1 MIDSHCHLDL
11 PAFDGDRSEVIA
23 NCKAL
28 GIDRLLVPG
37 LSLSQFNTLL
47 AMKSQYDDV
56 DIALGCHPYF
66 LEELSL
72 AALSSQMSELAL
84 AAKQNSKNIVAIGE
98 CGLDGSLS
106 LSMAYQE
113 KVLQCQIQIAKDIG
127 KPLILHHRQSHNQ
140 LIRLLKIEKFTLG
153 GVIHA
158 FSGSEQI
165 AKTYIDLGFLLG
177 VGGTITYQRAV
188 KTRATIAN
196 IDLKHLLLETDAPDM
211 PVFAH
216 QGKRSSPER
225 LPLIAQALA
234 ELHCCTVSE
243 VITLTTNNYHR
254 LFKQS
259 ETY

>member
-1 MIDSHCHLDL
+1 VIDSHCHFDL
-11 PAFDGDRSEVIA
+11 PDFDGDRSQVIA

-28 GIDRLLVPG
+28 GVDRLLVPG
-37 LSLSQFNTLL
+37 LSLSQFKTLL
-47 AMKSQYDDV
+47 AMKSQYNVV
-56 DIALGCHPYF
+56 DIALGWHPYY
-66 LEELSL
+66 LEELKL
-72 AALSSQMSELAL
+72 AELSQHMSELAL

-98 CGLDGSLS
+98 CGLDGSLP
-106 LSMAYQE
+106 LSMTYQE
-113 KVLQCQIQIAKDIG
+113 RVLHYQIQIAKDIG

-140 LIRLLKIEKFTLG
+140 LIRLLKIEKFDLG

-165 AKTYIDLGFLLG
+165 AKTYIDLGFVLG

-196 IDLKHLLLETDAPDM
+196 IELKHLLLETDAPDM

-216 QGKRSSPER
+216 QGKRNSPEK

-234 ELHCCTVSE
+234 ELHGCNVSD
-243 VITLTTNNYHR
+243 VDTQTTNNYHR
-254 LFKQS
+254 VFKQS
-259 ETY
+259 ETA